1 MSINDDIVK
10 AKKRLREL
18 RKRQARAKGD
28 NSFAFFKDNGIEHLL
43 EDVKEMKKFIK
54 EIELVLEKYGKTEE
68 EKKEVENESDED

>member
-18 RKRQARAKGD
+18 RKRQARAKGE

-43 EDVKEMKKFIK
+43 EDDKEMKKFIK
-54 EIELVLEKYGKTEE
+54 EIEPVLEKYKKTEE
-68 EKKEVENESDED
+68 EKQEGENESDED